1 MFLADYFVILH
12 GSGAAYA
19 ESYTQIG
26 YLIMSGFNIG
36 TPASSLCSG
45 TPRESLIH
53 KSEKCRRVAEVG
65 GVLRG
70 SAHGAKTAEVA
81 GSMGKLR
88 ERIDI
93 PSRLNSNFAVQAQA
107 FTRQSRLS
115 RRWRCLYCARLWHVP
130 SGGAVVGLYGRGA
143 Q

>member
-1 MFLADYFVILH
+1 MRRTYAVLPTAKTTCVAHIFAHDVKYFPKTIILR
-12 GSGAAYA
+12 
-19 ESYTQIG
+19 
-26 YLIMSGFNIG
+26 
-36 TPASSLCSG
+36 SG
-45 TPRESLIH
+45 TLCVSLIH

-70 SAHGAKTAEVA
+70 SAQGAKTAEVA

-130 SGGAVVGLYGRGA
+130 SGGAIVGLYGRGA